1 MHYQYNSSKKVIIPL
16 YIPWIISELVS
27 YHPVLSY
34 FVAWLGS
41 FFIFY
46 LTIASPSSQF
56 SADLPKRQQA
66 MRPIVLIQLIFAGFM
81 CCTSIFYF
89 FDHLGYEYLTKIN
102 EQPFLASGQTARIAK
117 CQRLALLG
125 HIALSTG
132 ILSMIKY
139 LPPVKYQ
146 VSGAQIP
153 LLIKL
158 SILTHLAASF
168 LTLTPELIQLKQP
181 LLNIALSCG
190 AYLFI
195 LGMAGKHRFCILFG
209 IATFGLNIIPA
220 ALSGFKE
227 AVILNVILIA
237 FLAYPYFKRT
247 VLVLAVPC
255 IYILLYVLPTFTAII
270 RNQSW
275 IQKKTRQQAGA
286 KAYQTFF
293 DEHNENEIVSNNWEF
308 LTNRFS
314 EIGMFTVYVKQVPS
328 HYPYYGL
335 QIIENSITALVP
347 RALWHEKP
355 NTERL
360 AMERVYEAGVANRA
374 SSVSAKTRPVV
385 DAYLTAG
392 PLGVF
397 IAMLIYGILTQSICN
412 KAEKL
417 FGGYELGCVVIFNS
431 LFQSLWRGNTF
442 EFLLNNILYSYILMT
457 IIHWILRRTKT
468 LIPIC

>member
-1 MHYQYNSSKKVIIPL
+1 MHYPYSLSKKPVVLL
-16 YIPWIISELVS
+16 YIPWIISELVG

-46 LTIASPSSQF
+46 LTIASPLSQF
-56 SADLPKRQQA
+56 STDLPKKQQA

-89 FDHLGYEYLTKIN
+89 LDHLGYEYLTDVSA
-102 EQPFLASGQTARIAK
+102 QSFQASGQTAGIAK

-125 HIALSTG
+125 HTALSTG
-132 ILSMIKY
+132 ILSMTRY
-139 LPPVKYQ
+139 FPPVKYG
-146 VSGAQIP
+146 VTAAQIP
-153 LLIKL
+153 LLMKIC
-158 SILTHLAASF
+158 ILTYLAASS
-168 LTLTPELIQLKQP
+168 LPLIPELIQFKQP
-181 LLNIALSCG
+181 LLNTALSCSG
-190 AYLFI
+190 YLLI
-195 LGMAGKHRFCILFG
+195 LGIAGKHRFCKLFG
-209 IATFGLNIIPA
+209 ITTFGLNIIPA

-247 VLVLAVPC
+247 VLVLAVPG
-255 IYILLYVLPTFTAII
+255 IYILLYVLPTFTAVI

-275 IQKKTRQQAGA
+275 IQKKTREQAGA

-293 DEHNENEIVSNNWEF
+293 DGQNEGEIISNNWEF

-314 EIGMFTVYVKQVPS
+314 EIGMFTLYVKQVPAQ
-328 HYPYYGL
+328 YPYYGL
-335 QIIENSITALVP
+335 QIIENSIIALMP
-347 RALWHEKP
+347 RALWPEKP

-392 PLGVF
+392 PIGVF
-397 IAMLIYGILTQSICN
+397 IAMLIYGILAQSICN
-412 KAEKL
+412 KAEQL
-417 FGGYELGCVVIFNS
+417 FGGYELGCIVIFNS

-442 EFLLNNILYSYILMT
+442 EFLLNNILYSYFLMM

-468 LIPIC
+468 LIPLY

>member
-1 MHYQYNSSKKVIIPL
+1 VHYPYNLSKKLIVLL
-16 YIPWIISELVS
+16 YIPWIISELIS

-46 LTIASPSSQF
+46 LTIASPLNQF
-56 SADLPKRQQA
+56 SADLPKQQQS

-81 CCTSIFYF
+81 CSTSIFYF
-89 FDHLGYEYLTKIN
+89 FDHLGYEYLTDIN
-102 EQPFLASGQTARIAK
+102 AQSFQISEQTARIAK

-125 HIALSTG
+125 HTALSTG
-132 ILSMIKY
+132 ILSMTKY
-139 LPPVKYQ
+139 FPPVKY
-146 VSGAQIP
+146 GIAAAQIP

-158 SILTHLAASF
+158 CILTYLAASS
-168 LTLTPELIQLKQP
+168 LVLIPELIQFKQP
-181 LLNIALSCG
+181 LLNIALSCS

-195 LGMAGKHRFCILFG
+195 LGITGKHRLCVLFG
-209 IATFGLNIIPA
+209 ITTFGLNIISA

-227 AVILNVILIA
+227 AVILNVILTT

-247 VLVLAVPC
+247 VLVLSVPG
-255 IYILLYVLPTFTAII
+255 IYILLYVLPTFTAVI

-275 IQKKTRQQAGA
+275 IKKKTREQAGVE
-286 KAYQTFF
+286 AYQTFF
-293 DEHNENEIVSNNWEF
+293 GEHNEYQIISNNWEF

-335 QIIENSITALVP
+335 QIIENSIAALVP

-360 AMERVYEAGVANRA
+360 AMERVYKAGVANRA

-392 PLGVF
+392 PIGVF

-412 KAEKL
+412 KAEQL
-417 FGGYELGCVVIFNS
+417 FGGYDLGCIIIFNS

-442 EFLLNNILYSYILMT
+442 EFLLNNILYSYILMM
-457 IIHWILRRTKT
+457 IIHWILRRTKI
-468 LIPIC
+468 LIPLY

>member
-1 MHYQYNSSKKVIIPL
+1 VHYPSNSSKKAIGLL
-16 YIPWIISELVS
+16 YIPWILSELVS

-34 FVAWLGS
+34 FIAWLGS

-46 LTIASPSSQF
+46 LTIGSPLSPF
-56 SADLPKRQQA
+56 SADLPKKQQV

-89 FDHLGYEYLTKIN
+89 FDHLGYEYLTDISAQSFQVS
-102 EQPFLASGQTARIAK
+102 EQTARIAK

-125 HIALSTG
+125 HTALSTG

-139 LPPVKYQ
+139 FPLMKY
-146 VSGAQIP
+146 GIAAAQIP
-153 LLIKL
+153 LLIKICIL
-158 SILTHLAASF
+158 SYLAAFS
-168 LTLTPELIQLKQP
+168 LALTPELIQFKQP
-181 LLNIALSCG
+181 LLNIALSCS
-190 AYLFI
+190 AYLLI
-195 LGMAGKHRFCILFG
+195 LGIAGKHHFCILFG
-209 IATFGLNIIPA
+209 ITTLGLNIIPA

-247 VLVLAVPC
+247 ILVFAVPS
-255 IYILLYVLPTFTAII
+255 IYILLYVLPTFTAVI

-275 IQKKTRQQAGA
+275 IQKKTREQAGA
-286 KAYQTFF
+286 KAYQTFL
-293 DEHNENEIVSNNWEF
+293 DEHNEHEIISNNWEF

-314 EIGMFTVYVKQVPS
+314 EIGMFTVYVKQLPS

-335 QIIENSITALVP
+335 QIIENSMIALIP
-347 RALWHEKP
+347 RAIWPEKP

-392 PLGVF
+392 PIGVF

-412 KAEKL
+412 KAERL
-417 FGGYELGCVVIFNS
+417 FGGYELGCIVFFNS

-442 EFLLNNILYSYILMT
+442 EFLLNNILYSYILMM

-468 LIPIC
+468 LIPL